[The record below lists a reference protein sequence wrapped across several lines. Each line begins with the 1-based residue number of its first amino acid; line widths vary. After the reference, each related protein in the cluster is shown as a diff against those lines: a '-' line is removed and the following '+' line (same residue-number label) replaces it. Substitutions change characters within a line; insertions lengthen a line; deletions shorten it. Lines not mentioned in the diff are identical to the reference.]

1 MHYNIMKMDFYW
13 ALEMSLDYNAPD
25 GEQQYEYIRE
35 KLDKIYE
42 AQDSF
47 QQQANVIYDHL
58 SNINF
63 ERFIQQSAW
72 AVEDEARFNQDLERA
87 QEQYGDYEME
97 LSEIEFYLSEQSEV

>member
-42 AQDSF
+42 A
-47 QQQANVIYDHL
+47 
-58 SNINF
+58 
-63 ERFIQQSAW
+63 
-72 AVEDEARFNQDLERA
+72 
-87 QEQYGDYEME
+87 
-97 LSEIEFYLSEQSEV
+97 